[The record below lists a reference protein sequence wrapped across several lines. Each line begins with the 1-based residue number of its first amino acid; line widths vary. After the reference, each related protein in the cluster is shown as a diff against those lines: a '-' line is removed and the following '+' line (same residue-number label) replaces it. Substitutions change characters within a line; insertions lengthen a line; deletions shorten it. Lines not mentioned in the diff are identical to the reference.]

1 MKKKEEH
8 TSHSR
13 RPSRAAIGA
22 VKRSQWNGERSPP
35 EKRRENARVVAAV
48 VVAVVGGGGGGGGN
62 TETGRDRQTDRQTE
76 RDCDASL
83 SPTATIDSFGGQIT
97 TRKEREGMKK

>member
-62 TETGRDRQTDRQTE
+62 TETGRDRQTDRQRE
-76 RDCDASL
+76 IVMRHFRPL
-83 SPTATIDSFGGQIT
+83 RQL
-97 TRKEREGMKK
+97 TRSAAK

>member
-62 TETGRDRQTDRQTE
+62 TETGRERKTDRQRE
-76 RDCDASL
+76 IVMRHFRPL
-83 SPTATIDSFGGQIT
+83 RQL
-97 TRKEREGMKK
+97 TRSAAK

>member
-62 TETGRDRQTDRQTE
+62 TETGRDRQTE